1 MRRLLQALATAYA
14 VTAYTH
20 GGQGFEEPAHSREEA
35 ALPATTPP
43 PNQGDTHPIDDV
55 LERTRSELLAIPG
68 FAGVGHGQTP
78 DGNDAI
84 IVWVTDPGAAERV
97 PTEIEGYTVIV
108 NIVPG
113 GFRAYEGQ
121 ERFGEPGIDTTT

>member
-14 VTAYTH
+14 VTACTQ
-20 GGQGFEEPAHSREEA
+20 GGQGFEEPTHSREEA
-35 ALPATTPP
+35 ALSATTPP
-43 PNQGDTHPIDDV
+43 PNLGGTHPIDDV
-55 LERTRSELLAIPG
+55 LERSRPELLAIPG
-68 FAGVGHGQTP
+68 FGGAGRGQTP

-84 IVWVTDPGAAERV
+84 IVWVTDHDAAERV

-113 GFRAYEGQ
+113 GFRIYEG
-121 ERFGEPGIDTTT
+121 